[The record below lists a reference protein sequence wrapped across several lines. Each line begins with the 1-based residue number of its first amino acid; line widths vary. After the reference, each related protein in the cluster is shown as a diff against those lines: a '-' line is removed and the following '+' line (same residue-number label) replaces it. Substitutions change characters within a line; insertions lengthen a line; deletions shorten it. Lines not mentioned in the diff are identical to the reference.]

1 MRRDTGDERPE
12 EVGEGSVLRLNRF
25 IPHYSMVMFHTIP
38 YAEAKRR
45 GAIQEEILDEL
56 TSRAASL
63 DEVDL
68 ARADRLIAE
77 RLGTN

>member
-1 MRRDTGDERPE
+1 MKFIPG
-12 EVGEGSVLRLNRF
+12 RF
-25 IPHYSMVMFHTIP
+25 IPRCAMVMFHTIP
-38 YAEAKRR
+38 YAEAKQR

-68 ARADRLIAE
+68 ARADRLIDE
-77 RLGTN
+77 RLGP